1 MVVERHPTAG
11 FEAAGLGFAD
21 VVHERGEPQHEVRGD
36 GRFVGG
42 LQMNGLIQN
51 REAVLVHVLVPM
63 VLVDLEASAGTSG
76 RETLAQAR
84 VHQQLQAGPRRRR
97 HDEFDQFVTHR
108 SALTTSMRSAMLAMA
123 STACASTLIPNC
135 EDSLAARIMRSGSS
149 EKESAGAPGVR
160 SRLTARSSRPSKG
173 STNCHCGRRTA
184 MAFTV
189 KSLRPKSGAGPRRT
203 RPVACETAARRSG
216 HCGRS

>member
-1 MVVERHPTAG
+1 MAPTTSWWWNDTPTAG
-11 FEAAGLGFAD
+11 FEAAGLGLAD

-63 VLVDLEASAGTSG
+63 VLVDLEGQRRDLGRKRWHKPVSTSSCRPGRGAGDMMSLTSSS
-76 RETLAQAR
+76 RT
-84 VHQQLQAGPRRRR
+84 
-97 HDEFDQFVTHR
+97 R

-149 EKESAGAPGVR
+149 EKESAGAPGR
-160 SRLTARSSRPSKG
+160 
-173 STNCHCGRRTA
+173 
-184 MAFTV
+184 
-189 KSLRPKSGAGPRRT
+189 
-203 RPVACETAARRSG
+203 AAV
-216 HCGRS
+216 